1 MEKNRHILKDALQ
14 HLQNFSPKQGAWEEI
29 QKDLSEAPLK
39 EAVSKLKSISPPEQ
53 IWDAISDEKAKQ
65 EKLSQLKTYTPDAE
79 IWDQIDK
86 SLNADAKKK
95 SFIRTFRIT
104 SWAAAAAM
112 LILMGCFLIIQS
124 KQTGNIS
131 YSFEIVETENVN
143 LWQNDDSEIM
153 EALKEI
159 CTSNPLVCETPGF
172 KQKQKEL
179 RFLNE
184 QKDRILQNLN
194 SYEKNK
200 QLEITLTKI
209 ELEKNDLVKAMISE
223 IL

>member
-1 MEKNRHILKDALQ
+1 
-14 HLQNFSPKQGAWEEI
+14 
-29 QKDLSEAPLK
+29 
-39 EAVSKLKSISPPEQ
+39 VSKLKSISPPEQ

-79 IWDQIDK
+79 IWDQIEN

-95 SFIRTFRIT
+95 SFIRNFRFT

-112 LILMGCFLIIQS
+112 LILMGYFLIIQS

-159 CTSNPLVCETPGF
+159 CTSNPLACETPGF
-172 KQKQKEL
+172 KEKQKEL

-184 QKDRILQNLN
+184 QKARILQNLN
-194 SYEKNK
+194 TYEKNK
-200 QLEITLTKI
+200 QLELTLTKI
-209 ELEKNDLVKAMISE
+209 ELEKNDLVKAMLSE